1 MIKSFSMKPLLSMA
15 LGMLVAG
22 FADSAF
28 AASSYTVKKDDTFFK
43 ISQRYNIA
51 LDKVLAANPGVDP
64 FNLQIGQTIQL
75 PTAAATASVTAV
87 TAKSA
92 AAPKANVVKT
102 ASGQELT
109 FSRKIN
115 AVATAYTAS
124 AEENG
129 GWAGLDYM
137 GNKLNLGTIAVD
149 PSVIP
154 LGSTVYIK
162 GYKHNG
168 LPAQGMIAKATDI
181 GGAIKG
187 ARVDIFIPT
196 NARSFGKQNV
206 ELYVLK

>member
-1 MIKSFSMKPLLSMA
+1 MIKSFFRKPLLSMA

-22 FADSAF
+22 IAEPAF
-28 AASSYTVKKDDTFFK
+28 AASSYTVKKDDTFFE
-43 ISQRYNIA
+43 ISQRYNIP
-51 LDKVLAANPGVDP
+51 LDKVLAANPGVNP
-64 FNLQIGQTIQL
+64 MNLQIGQTIQL
-75 PTAAATASVTAV
+75 PTTGAAATSAS

-92 AAPKANVVKT
+92 AAPQANVVKT
-102 ASGQELT
+102 ASGQELA

-115 AVATAYTAS
+115 VVATAYGGS
-124 AEENG
+124 AAENG

-137 GNKLNLGTIAVD
+137 GNKLKVGTIAVD

-168 LPAQGMIAKATDI
+168 LPAQGMIGKATDT

-187 ARVDIFIPT
+187 ARVDIFIPS
-196 NARSFGKQNV
+196 NARSFGMQNV
-206 ELYVLK
+206 EIYILK